1 MKKFWT
7 KLKKNLKQ
15 LMNKTL
21 IIHNI
26 KLDFKRK
33 LQNNKTKNYKKSF
46 LFYVKKINRDVKAN

>member
-1 MKKFWT
+1 
-7 KLKKNLKQ
+7 
-15 LMNKTL
+15 MNKTL

-46 LFYVKKINRDVKAN
+46 LFYVKKINRDVKANLKKKQKK